1 MAETRKTGNSA
12 MLRVT
17 AETRDTLR
25 VMAQEK
31 GSSMQGVAEEAI
43 EAYRR
48 QLILDETSA
57 AYARLQED
65 PEAASALQAEQGE
78 WDATLSDGLEDD

>member
-1 MAETRKTGNSA
+1 MARARKTSDTA

-25 VMAQEK
+25 VIAEGR

-48 QLILDETSA
+48 QLILDETHS
-57 AYARLQED
+57 AYASLLQDSET
-65 PEAASALQAEQGE
+65 AAALEAEQSE
-78 WDATLSDGLEDD
+78 WDVTLCDGLEDD